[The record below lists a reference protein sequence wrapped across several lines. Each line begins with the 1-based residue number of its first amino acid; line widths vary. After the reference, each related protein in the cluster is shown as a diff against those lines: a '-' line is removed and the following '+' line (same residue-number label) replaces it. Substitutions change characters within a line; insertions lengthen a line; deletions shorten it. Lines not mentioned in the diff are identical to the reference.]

1 MERIRIN
8 RRISLRLV
16 DWIKEI
22 EGLSLT
28 ARRHADGGYVIG
40 YGHRQSV
47 ERPPVSLAEAEI
59 LLIQDLSNVA
69 DALEQWILAPLNPLQ
84 FEALTSFAYDIGLQ
98 AFSNSQVLKYLNQG
112 AYFQAA
118 SAMEFWRRSPFE
130 GEGKVVDLLIRRRA
144 IERARF
150 LSPPDHFPPSA
161 QVLAPQADDRAAKGA
176 APIVSVEGQA
186 GAEQAP
192 IVHLDWLYP
201 DGQDGNPSS
210 KTSRPD
216 APAGST
222 KFLSPKPWRAS
233 PLGVLTG
240 LMGLVG
246 LAIFIWALC
255 ALARGAN
262 LPTLAAGLIGVVIM
276 TPPLIS
282 VLERRLETPAT
293 QF

>member
-144 IERARF
+144 VERARF
-150 LSPPDHFPPSA
+150 LSPPEHFPPSA
-161 QVLAPQADDRAAKGA
+161 QVLAPQADDLAAKA
-176 APIVSVEGQA
+176 VSPIVSVEGRA

-201 DGQDGNPSS
+201 DGHDSNPSPEAS
-210 KTSRPD
+210 ATKVSS
-216 APAGST
+216 GSL
-222 KFLSPKPWRAS
+222 KFPSPKPWSAS
-233 PLGVLTG
+233 PLAILSG

-282 VLERRLETPAT
+282 ALERRLEKPDA